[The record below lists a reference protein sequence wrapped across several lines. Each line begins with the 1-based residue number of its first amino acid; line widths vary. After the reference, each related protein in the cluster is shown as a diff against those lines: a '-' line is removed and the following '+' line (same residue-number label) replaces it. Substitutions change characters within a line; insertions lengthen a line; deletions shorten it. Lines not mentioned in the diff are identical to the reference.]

1 MSELT
6 LEQLRDRYDGVYSEW
21 RGCYYFVDY
30 DGDLGYFTQ
39 LLNGNFGDEVHY
51 VDIDDIFGED
61 EVEEFTK
68 LQSTTHL

>member
-39 LLNGNFGDEVHY
+39 LVNGNFEDEVHY
-51 VDIDDIFGED
+51 VDIDTFAED
-61 EVEEFTK
+61 EVEEITK
-68 LQSTTHL
+68 LQAQLTSN